1 MGEVQGLMSLKH
13 ADVAVGQTIHWPIY
27 NQAGQIL
34 FKSGVHIADQQQLN
48 HLLEVGYCDANNLWD
63 SIPSKLPSL
72 EQLGAKTVPD
82 TTSKPAEE
90 LNKETIVELDSV
102 RWTVGEIFHLQT
114 HDQAATRYTVRLI
127 GYVKNKSLL
136 VTAPT
141 IDGRS
146 ASIREG
152 QAFIIRAFPGKKPTH
167 LPRICSNTCTCPFL
181 ICTSA
186 IRDRCARPPSARARV
201 QPSESSLLSRSVIRN
216 KLLPPRW
223 ETSAWAALPV

>member
-102 RWTVGEIFHLQT
+102 RWTVGEVFHLQT

-152 QAFIIRAFPGKKPTH
+152 QAFIIRAFPVKSLRIYRESAQIRVHALFLSASQLSETGALDHHPPGCACNRQNH
-167 LPRICSNTCTCPFL
+167 RICH
-181 ICTSA
+181 
-186 IRDRCARPPSARARV
+186 DR
-201 QPSESSLLSRSVIRN
+201 
-216 KLLPPRW
+216 
-223 ETSAWAALPV
+223 